1 MKKFVYSVCALF
13 AAATIS
19 FAQDVNEATDL
30 FNAAVEYLNLGDKTS
45 ALENFQKA
53 YDIAKECGEA
63 GQALVDQCESTIP
76 QLALMVAKDYVKAGD
91 YATAVAKAK
100 EASAIAA
107 SMNADSVVAEAD
119 ALVPN
124 IYMQQG
130 NVLIKAKDY
139 EGAIAAYTSTLALNP
154 TNGKAYI
161 NMAAA
166 YDKLGQT
173 DKAEETYLLAAANGQ
188 EKAANKALGNIY
200 LKKALAANK
209 AKQFSQAIDLA
220 KKSNSFN
227 ESSKAYYIIGL
238 AAQNSNKLDEAI
250 AAFEKYLELEPSAA
264 NSQDVRTV
272 VEGLKKAKK

>member
-1 MKKFVYSVCALF
+1 MKKFVFSVCALF

-91 YATAVAKAK
+91 YATAVLKAQ

-107 SMNADSVVAEAD
+107 AMNADASEAEA
-119 ALVPN
+119 LIPN

-130 NVLIKAKDY
+130 NVLLKAKDY
-139 EGAIAAYTSTLALNP
+139 EGAIKAYSANVALKP
-154 TNGKAYI
+154 ANGKAYV

-166 YDKLGQT
+166 YDRLGQT
-173 DKAEETYLLAAANGQ
+173 DKAEENYLLAAANGQ

-209 AKQFSQAIDLA
+209 AKSYDQAIEMA
-220 KKSNSFN
+220 NKSISFN
-227 ESSKAYYIIGL
+227 ETSKAHYIIGL
-238 AAQNSNKLDEAI
+238 AAQNSNEIALAI
-250 AAFEKYLELEPSAA
+250 SSFEKYLELDPTAA
-264 NSQDVRTV
+264 NAQDVRTV
-272 VEGLKKAKK
+272 VEALKKAKK

>member
-1 MKKFVYSVCALF
+1 MKKFVYSICALF

-30 FNAAVEYLNLGDKTS
+30 FNAAVEYLNLGDKAS

>member
-30 FNAAVEYLNLGDKTS
+30 FNAAVEYLNLGDKAS

-139 EGAIAAYTSTLALNP
+139 EGAIVAYTNTLALNP

-188 EKAANKALGNIY
+188 EKAANRALGNIY

>member
-30 FNAAVEYLNLGDKTS
+30 FNAAVEYLNLGDKAS

-53 YDIAKECGEA
+53 YNISKECGEA

-76 QLALMVAKDYVKAGD
+76 QLALMLAKDYVKAGD

-139 EGAIAAYTSTLALNP
+139 EGAIVAYTNTLALNP

-188 EKAANKALGNIY
+188 EKAANRALGNIY

-272 VEGLKKAKK
+272 VEGLKKVKK

>member
-91 YATAVAKAK
+91 YATAVLKAQ

-107 SMNADSVVAEAD
+107 AMNADASEAEA
-119 ALVPN
+119 LIPN

-130 NVLIKAKDY
+130 NVLLKAKDY
-139 EGAIAAYTSTLALNP
+139 EGAIKAYSANVALKP
-154 TNGKAYI
+154 ANGKAYV

-166 YDKLGQT
+166 YDRLGQT
-173 DKAEETYLLAAANGQ
+173 DKAEENYLLAAANGQ

-209 AKQFSQAIDLA
+209 AKSYDQAIEMA
-220 KKSNSFN
+220 NKSISFN
-227 ESSKAYYIIGL
+227 ETSKAHYIIGL
-238 AAQNSNKLDEAI
+238 AAQNSNKLELAI
-250 AAFEKYLELEPSAA
+250 SAFEKYLELDPTAGNA
-264 NSQDVRTV
+264 QDVRTV
-272 VEGLKKAKK
+272 VDALKKAKK

>member
-1 MKKFVYSVCALF
+1 MKKFVYSICALF

-30 FNAAVEYLNLGDKTS
+30 FNAAVEYLNLGDKAS

-76 QLALMVAKDYVKAGD
+76 QLALMLAKDYVKAGD

>member
-1 MKKFVYSVCALF
+1 MKKFVFFVCALF

-91 YATAVAKAK
+91 YATAVVKAQ

-107 SMNADSVVAEAD
+107 AMNADASEAEA
-119 ALVPN
+119 LIPN

-130 NVLIKAKDY
+130 NVLLKAKDY
-139 EGAIAAYTSTLALNP
+139 EGAIKAYSANVALNP
-154 TNGKAYI
+154 ANGKAYV

-166 YDKLGQT
+166 YDRLGQA
-173 DKAEETYLLAAANGQ
+173 DKAEENYLLAAANGQ

-209 AKQFSQAIDLA
+209 AKSYDQAIELA
-220 KKSNSFN
+220 NKSISFN
-227 ESSKAYYIIGL
+227 ETSKAHYIIGL
-238 AAQNSNKLDEAI
+238 AAQNSNKIALAI
-250 AAFEKYLELEPSAA
+250 SSFEKYLELDPTAA
-264 NSQDVRTV
+264 NAQDVRTV
-272 VEGLKKAKK
+272 VEALKKAKK

>member
-1 MKKFVYSVCALF
+1 MKKFVYSICALF

-30 FNAAVEYLNLGDKTS
+30 FNAAVEYLNLGDKAS

-139 EGAIAAYTSTLALNP
+139 EGAIAAYTNTLALNP

-173 DKAEETYLLAAANGQ
+173 DKAEENYMLAAANGQ
-188 EKAANKALGNIY
+188 EKAANRALGNIY

-209 AKQFSQAIDLA
+209 AKDFEQAIA
-220 KKSNSFN
+220 HANKSISFN
-227 ESSKAYYIIGL
+227 ETSKAHYIIGL
-238 AAQNSNKLDEAI
+238 AAQNSNKLNLAI
-250 AAFEKYLELEPSAA
+250 SAFEKYLELDPTAA
-264 NSQDVRTV
+264 NAQDVRTV
-272 VEGLKKAKK
+272 VDALKKAKK

>member
-1 MKKFVYSVCALF
+1 MKKFVYSICALF

-30 FNAAVEYLNLGDKTS
+30 FNAAVEYLNLGDKAS

-91 YATAVAKAK
+91 YATAVLKAQ

-107 SMNADSVVAEAD
+107 AMNADASEAEA
-119 ALVPN
+119 LIPN

-130 NVLIKAKDY
+130 NVLLKAKDY
-139 EGAIAAYTSTLALNP
+139 EGAIKAYSANVALKP
-154 TNGKAYI
+154 ANGKAYV

-166 YDKLGQT
+166 YDRLGQT
-173 DKAEETYLLAAANGQ
+173 DKAEENYLLAAANGQ

-209 AKQFSQAIDLA
+209 AKSYDQAIEMA
-220 KKSNSFN
+220 NKSISFN
-227 ESSKAYYIIGL
+227 ETSKAHYIIGL
-238 AAQNSNKLDEAI
+238 AAQNSNKLELAI
-250 AAFEKYLELEPSAA
+250 SAFEKYLELDPTAA
-264 NSQDVRTV
+264 NAQDVRTV
-272 VEGLKKAKK
+272 VDALKKAKK

>member
-30 FNAAVEYLNLGDKTS
+30 FNAAVEYLNLGDKAS

-209 AKQFSQAIDLA
+209 AKQFGQAIDLA

>member
-1 MKKFVYSVCALF
+1 MKKFVFSVCALF

-19 FAQDVNEATDL
+19 FAQDVNEATDY
-30 FNAAVEYLNLGDKTS
+30 FNAAVEYLNLGDKAT
-45 ALENFQKA
+45 ALDKFQKA

-91 YATAVAKAK
+91 YETAVAKAK

-139 EGAIAAYTSTLALNP
+139 EGAIAAYTNTLALNP

-173 DKAEETYLLAAANGQ
+173 DKAEENYLLAAANGQ

-209 AKQFSQAIDLA
+209 AKQFGQAIDLA

-227 ESSKAYYIIGL
+227 ETSKAYYIIGL

>member
-1 MKKFVYSVCALF
+1 MKKFVFSVCALF

-91 YATAVAKAK
+91 YATAVVKAQ
-100 EASAIAA
+100 EASAVAA
-107 SMNADSVVAEAD
+107 AMNADASVAEA
-119 ALVPN
+119 LIPN

-130 NVLIKAKDY
+130 NVLLKAKDY
-139 EGAIAAYTSTLALNP
+139 EGAIKAYSANVALNP
-154 TNGKAYI
+154 ANGKAYV

-166 YDKLGQT
+166 YDRLGQA
-173 DKAEETYLLAAANGQ
+173 DKAEENYLLAAANGQ

-209 AKQFSQAIDLA
+209 AKSYDQAIELA
-220 KKSNSFN
+220 NKSISFN
-227 ESSKAYYIIGL
+227 ETSKAHYIIGL
-238 AAQNSNKLDEAI
+238 AAQNSNKIALAI
-250 AAFEKYLELEPSAA
+250 SSFEKYLELDPTAA
-264 NSQDVRTV
+264 NAQDVRTV
-272 VEGLKKAKK
+272 VEALKKAKK

>member
-1 MKKFVYSVCALF
+1 MKKFVFSVCALF

-63 GQALVDQCESTIP
+63 GQALVDQCELTIP

-119 ALVPN
+119 ALVPI
-124 IYMQQG
+124 IYIHQV

-139 EGAIAAYTSTLALNP
+139 ERAIADYINTLALTP
-154 TNGKAYI
+154 TNGKAYV

-209 AKQFSQAIDLA
+209 AKQFGQAIDLA

>member
-30 FNAAVEYLNLGDKTS
+30 FNAAVEYLNLGDKAS

-53 YDIAKECGEA
+53 YNIAKECGEA

-76 QLALMVAKDYVKAGD
+76 QLALMLAKDYVKAGD

-139 EGAIAAYTSTLALNP
+139 EGAIVAYTNTLALNP

-188 EKAANKALGNIY
+188 EKAANRALGNIY

-209 AKQFSQAIDLA
+209 AKQFSQAIELA

>member
-1 MKKFVYSVCALF
+1 MKKFITSACVLF
-13 AAATIS
+13 VAATLS
-19 FAQDVNEATDL
+19 FAQDVNEATDY
-30 FNAAVEYLNLGDKTS
+30 FNAAVEYLNLGDKAS

-53 YDIAKECGEA
+53 YNISKECGEA

-139 EGAIAAYTSTLALNP
+139 EGAIVAYTNTLALNP

-188 EKAANKALGNIY
+188 EKAANRALGNIY

-209 AKQFSQAIDLA
+209 AKQFSQAIELA

-227 ESSKAYYIIGL
+227 ENSKAYYIIGL

-272 VEGLKKAKK
+272 VEGLKKVKK

>member
-154 TNGKAYI
+154 TNGKAYV

>member
-30 FNAAVEYLNLGDKTS
+30 FNAAVEYLNLGDKAS

-188 EKAANKALGNIY
+188 EKAANRALGNIY

>member
-209 AKQFSQAIDLA
+209 AKQFGQAIDLA

>member
-1 MKKFVYSVCALF
+1 MKKFVYSICALF

-139 EGAIAAYTSTLALNP
+139 EGAIA
-154 TNGKAYI
+154 
-161 NMAAA
+161 
-166 YDKLGQT
+166 DC
-173 DKAEETYLLAAANGQ
+173 
-188 EKAANKALGNIY
+188 
-200 LKKALAANK
+200 
-209 AKQFSQAIDLA
+209 SQAIRLNPYIPDIFDLRAMSQGRGSYTLKFVRYEEVPQMNQAKIIEDA
-220 KKSNSFN
+220 KK
-227 ESSKAYYIIGL
+227 EEE
-238 AAQNSNKLDEAI
+238 EA
-250 AAFEKYLELEPSAA
+250 
-264 NSQDVRTV
+264 
-272 VEGLKKAKK
+272 

>member
-1 MKKFVYSVCALF
+1 MKKFVFSVCALF

-19 FAQDVNEATDL
+19 FAKDVNEATDY
-30 FNAAVEYLNLGDKTS
+30 FNAAVEYLNLGDKAT
-45 ALENFQKA
+45 ALDKFQKA

-91 YATAVAKAK
+91 YETAVAKAK

-139 EGAIAAYTSTLALNP
+139 EGAIAAYTNTLALNP

-188 EKAANKALGNIY
+188 EKAANRALGNIY

>member
-1 MKKFVYSVCALF
+1 MKKFVYSICALF

-63 GQALVDQCESTIP
+63 GQALVDQCELTIP

-209 AKQFSQAIDLA
+209 AKQFGQAIDLA

>member
-1 MKKFVYSVCALF
+1 MKKFVYSICALF

-30 FNAAVEYLNLGDKTS
+30 FNAAVEYLNLGDKAS

-139 EGAIAAYTSTLALNP
+139 EGAIVAYTNTLALNP

-209 AKQFSQAIDLA
+209 AKQFGQAIDLA

-227 ESSKAYYIIGL
+227 ETSKAYYIIGL

>member
-1 MKKFVYSVCALF
+1 MKKFVYSICALF

-30 FNAAVEYLNLGDKTS
+30 FNSAVEYLNLGDKAS

-139 EGAIAAYTSTLALNP
+139 EGAIAAYTNTLALNP

-209 AKQFSQAIDLA
+209 AKQFGQAIDLA
-220 KKSNSFN
+220 KKSNSFD

-238 AAQNSNKLDEAI
+238 AAQNSNKFDEAI
-250 AAFEKYLELEPSAA
+250 AAFEK
-264 NSQDVRTV
+264 
-272 VEGLKKAKK
+272 

>member
-1 MKKFVYSVCALF
+1 MKKFVYSICALF

-30 FNAAVEYLNLGDKTS
+30 FNAAVEYLNLGDKAS

-139 EGAIAAYTSTLALNP
+139 EGAIVAYTNTLALNP

-188 EKAANKALGNIY
+188 EKAANRALGNIY

-209 AKQFSQAIDLA
+209 AKQFSQAIELA

-227 ESSKAYYIIGL
+227 ENSKAYYIIGL

>member
-76 QLALMVAKDYVKAGD
+76 QLALMLAKDYVKAGD

>member
-30 FNAAVEYLNLGDKTS
+30 FNAAVEYLNLGDKTF

-107 SMNADSVVAEAD
+107 AMNADASEAEA
-119 ALVPN
+119 LIPN

-130 NVLIKAKDY
+130 NVLLKAKDY
-139 EGAIAAYTSTLALNP
+139 EGAIKAYSANVALKP
-154 TNGKAYI
+154 ANGKAYV

-166 YDKLGQT
+166 YDRLGQT
-173 DKAEETYLLAAANGQ
+173 DKAEENYLLAAANGQ
-188 EKAANKALGNIY
+188 EKADNKALGNIY

-209 AKQFSQAIDLA
+209 AKSYDQAIEMA
-220 KKSNSFN
+220 NKSISFN
-227 ESSKAYYIIGL
+227 ETSKAHYIIGL
-238 AAQNSNKLDEAI
+238 AAQNSNKLELAI
-250 AAFEKYLELEPSAA
+250 SAFEKYLELDPTAA
-264 NSQDVRTV
+264 NAQDVRTV
-272 VEGLKKAKK
+272 VDALKKAKK

>member
-139 EGAIAAYTSTLALNP
+139 EGAIVAYTNTLALNP
-154 TNGKAYI
+154 TNGKAYV

-209 AKQFSQAIDLA
+209 AKQFGQAIDLA

>member
-30 FNAAVEYLNLGDKTS
+30 FNAAVEYLNLGDKAS

-139 EGAIAAYTSTLALNP
+139 EGAIVAYTNTLALNP

-188 EKAANKALGNIY
+188 EKAANRALGNIY

-209 AKQFSQAIDLA
+209 AKQFSQAIELA

-227 ESSKAYYIIGL
+227 ETSKAYYIIGL

-272 VEGLKKAKK
+272 VEGLKKVKK

>member
-1 MKKFVYSVCALF
+1 MKKFVYSICALF

-30 FNAAVEYLNLGDKTS
+30 FNAAVEYLNLGDKAS

-91 YATAVAKAK
+91 YATAVLKAQ

-107 SMNADSVVAEAD
+107 AMNADASEAEA
-119 ALVPN
+119 LIPN

-130 NVLIKAKDY
+130 NVLLKAKDY
-139 EGAIAAYTSTLALNP
+139 EGAIKAYSANVALKP
-154 TNGKAYI
+154 ANGKAYV

-166 YDKLGQT
+166 YDRLGQT
-173 DKAEETYLLAAANGQ
+173 DKAEENYLLAAANGQ

-209 AKQFSQAIDLA
+209 AKSYDQAIEMA
-220 KKSNSFN
+220 NKSISFN
-227 ESSKAYYIIGL
+227 ETSKAHYIIGL
-238 AAQNSNKLDEAI
+238 AAQNSNKLELAI
-250 AAFEKYLELEPSAA
+250 SAFEKYLELDPTAGNA
-264 NSQDVRTV
+264 QDVRTV
-272 VEGLKKAKK
+272 VDALKKAKK

>member
-1 MKKFVYSVCALF
+1 MKKFVFSVCALF

-91 YATAVAKAK
+91 YATAVVKAQ
-100 EASAIAA
+100 EASAVAA
-107 SMNADSVVAEAD
+107 AMNADASVAEAE
-119 ALVPN
+119 ALIPN

-130 NVLIKAKDY
+130 NVLLKAKDY
-139 EGAIAAYTSTLALNP
+139 EGAIKAYSANVALNP
-154 TNGKAYI
+154 ANGKAYV

-166 YDKLGQT
+166 YDRLGQS
-173 DKAEETYLLAAANGQ
+173 DKAEENYLLAAANGQ

-209 AKQFSQAIDLA
+209 AKSYDQAIEMA
-220 KKSNSFN
+220 NKSISFN
-227 ESSKAYYIIGL
+227 ETSKAHYIIGL
-238 AAQNSNKLDEAI
+238 AAQNSNKIALAI
-250 AAFEKYLELEPSAA
+250 SSFEKYLELDPTAA
-264 NSQDVRTV
+264 NAQDVRTV
-272 VEGLKKAKK
+272 VEALKKAKK

>member
-1 MKKFVYSVCALF
+1 MKKFVFSVCALF

-91 YATAVAKAK
+91 YATAVVKAQ
-100 EASAIAA
+100 EASAVAA
-107 SMNADSVVAEAD
+107 AMNADASEAEA
-119 ALVPN
+119 LIPN

-130 NVLIKAKDY
+130 NVLLKAKDY
-139 EGAIAAYTSTLALNP
+139 EGAIKAYSANVALNP
-154 TNGKAYI
+154 ANGKAYV

-166 YDKLGQT
+166 YDRLGQA
-173 DKAEETYLLAAANGQ
+173 DKAEENYLLAAANGQ

-209 AKQFSQAIDLA
+209 AKSYDQAIELA
-220 KKSNSFN
+220 NKSISFN
-227 ESSKAYYIIGL
+227 ETSKAHYIIGL
-238 AAQNSNKLDEAI
+238 AAQNNNKIALAI
-250 AAFEKYLELEPSAA
+250 SSFEKYLELDPTAA
-264 NSQDVRTV
+264 NAQDVRTV
-272 VEGLKKAKK
+272 VEALKKAKK

>member
-30 FNAAVEYLNLGDKTS
+30 FNAAVEYLNLGDKAS

-53 YDIAKECGEA
+53 YNISKECGEA

-76 QLALMVAKDYVKAGD
+76 QLALMLAKDYVKAGD

-139 EGAIAAYTSTLALNP
+139 EGAIVAYTNTLALNP

-188 EKAANKALGNIY
+188 EKAANRALGNIY

-209 AKQFSQAIDLA
+209 AKQFSQAIELA

-227 ESSKAYYIIGL
+227 ENSKAYYIIGL

>member
-30 FNAAVEYLNLGDKTS
+30 FNAAVEYLNLGDKAS

-209 AKQFSQAIDLA
+209 AKQFGQAIDLA

-227 ESSKAYYIIGL
+227 ETSKAYYIIGL

>member
-1 MKKFVYSVCALF
+1 MKKFVYSICALF

-30 FNAAVEYLNLGDKTS
+30 FNAAVEYLNLGDKAS

-209 AKQFSQAIDLA
+209 AKQFGQAIDLA